1 MRWRTTRHPAG
12 VDARPSV
19 IAIRC
24 PHCRARFQRS
34 GDRIPV
40 YSVFACHA
48 CGARL
53 MRQQSLVVALG
64 GPPASTTPDS
74 EPASEGVA

>member
-1 MRWRTTRHPAG
+1 MPWRITGHPVG
-12 VDARPSV
+12 PDARPPV

-40 YSVFACHA
+40 YSVFSCHS

-53 MRQQSLVVALG
+53 MRQQSLIVALG
-64 GPPASTTPDS
+64 GPSVPATP
-74 EPASEGVA
+74 EPGSPSEGVA

>member
-1 MRWRTTRHPAG
+1 MRWRHTHHPAG

-53 MRQQSLVVALG
+53 MRQQSLVVALSSPATEEG
-64 GPPASTTPDS
+64 AEAAPPD
-74 EPASEGVA
+74 EIVA

>member
-1 MRWRTTRHPAG
+1 MPWRTTRHPPEA
-12 VDARPSV
+12 DARASV

-24 PHCRARFQRS
+24 PHCRARFARS

-53 MRQQSLVVALG
+53 MRQQSLVIALT
-64 GPPASTTPDS
+64 PPPEATPNPI
-74 EPASEGVA
+74 ERTV

>member
-1 MRWRTTRHPAG
+1 MPWRTTRHPAG
-12 VDARPSV
+12 ADARPRV

-40 YSVFACHA
+40 YSVFPCHA

-53 MRQQSLVVALG
+53 MRQQSLIVALG
-64 GPPASTTPDS
+64 GPSIPVTPERGS
-74 EPASEGVA
+74 PNEGVA

>member
-1 MRWRTTRHPAG
+1 MTWRSSRHPSAT
-12 VDARPSV
+12 DARAAV
-19 IAIRC
+19 VAIRC
-24 PHCRARFQRS
+24 PHCRARFHLS

-64 GPPASTTPDS
+64 APPEEVPGSVERA
-74 EPASEGVA
+74 G

>member
-1 MRWRTTRHPAG
+1 MPWRTTGHPVG
-12 VDARPSV
+12 PDARPSV

-40 YSVFACHA
+40 YSVFSCHS

-53 MRQQSLVVALG
+53 MRQQSLIVALG
-64 GPPASTTPDS
+64 GPSAPATPQPGS
-74 EPASEGVA
+74 SSKGVA

>member
-1 MRWRTTRHPAG
+1 MPWRTTRHPAG
-12 VDARPSV
+12 ADARPPV

-40 YSVFACHA
+40 YSVFSCNA

-53 MRQQSLVVALG
+53 MRQQSLIVALG
-64 GPPASTTPDS
+64 GPAPDGKAEAEAAGES
-74 EPASEGVA
+74 VA

>member
-1 MRWRTTRHPAG
+1 MPWRTTRHPAG
-12 VDARPSV
+12 AEARPPV

-40 YSVFACHA
+40 YSVFSCHA

-53 MRQQSLVVALG
+53 MRQQSLIVALG
-64 GPPASTTPDS
+64 GPSVPATP
-74 EPASEGVA
+74 EPGSPNEGVA